1 MGAAIARE
9 STFRR
14 SDRGRV
20 GDIVAQRLDGA
31 LIESA
36 EVTDCSTRFEPTRIS
51 SLPVRAITGVSDE
64 VERALQHV
72 YNDPQTLDI

>member
-1 MGAAIARE
+1 LTG
-9 STFRR
+9 
-14 SDRGRV
+14 
-20 GDIVAQRLDGA
+20 
-31 LIESA
+31 SA

-64 VERALQHV
+64 IERALQHV